1 MLSRLLTAAGLSA
14 ALLLGGCQNPNGTT
28 DWGSTL
34 LLGAGIGTA
43 AALIAGTASDH
54 HKPRHYAGGYRGRR
68 GGYSPGYS
76 GGYGAGY
83 GGGGYGGGY
92 GYGHGYPR
100 GW

>member
-1 MLSRLLTAAGLSA
+1 MSSRLLTAAGLSA

-43 AALIAGTASDH
+43 AALVAGAASDH
-54 HKPRHYAGGYRGRR
+54 RPSRHYAGGYGGRR
-68 GGYSPGYS
+68 
-76 GGYGAGY
+76 AGY
-83 GGGGYGGGY
+83 DLPYGSGYNGGGFGGGRT
-92 GYGHGYPR
+92 GR

>member
-1 MLSRLLTAAGLSA
+1 MSSRLLTAAGLSA

-43 AALIAGTASDH
+43 AALIAGAASDH
-54 HKPRHYAGGYRGRR
+54 HQPRRYAGSYGGGRPGYALPYGS
-68 GGYSPGYS
+68 GYS
-76 GGYGAGY
+76 GAGY
-83 GGGGYGGGY
+83 GSAGYGRGY
-92 GYGHGYPR
+92 GR

>member
-1 MLSRLLTAAGLSA
+1 MSSRLLTAAGLSA

-43 AALIAGTASDH
+43 AALLAGAASDNH
-54 HKPRHYAGGYRGRR
+54 GSRHYAGGYGGGR
-68 GGYSPGYS
+68 GGYQR
-76 GGYGAGY
+76 
-83 GGGGYGGGY
+83 GYGGGY
-92 GYGHGYPR
+92 HPGYAGGGYGRGYSR